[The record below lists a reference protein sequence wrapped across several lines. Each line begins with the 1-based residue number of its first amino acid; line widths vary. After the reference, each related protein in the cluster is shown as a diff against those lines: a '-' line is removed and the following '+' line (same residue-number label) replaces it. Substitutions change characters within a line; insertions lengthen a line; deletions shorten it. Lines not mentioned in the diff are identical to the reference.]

1 MALAHVPQGHPEGPH
16 VPPHHVQGSL
26 DGDGVHLHEQA
37 VHQVQIPQGC
47 CPGLRLP
54 PLQVVHDHLVALPGH
69 DVSPHGDDAAAADGQ
84 QGQGDVVV
92 AGPEGEVGPHAVGD
106 PHGVGHVAAGLLDA
120 ADVGVLRQPLHG
132 LRSDGAAGAAG
143 DIVEDGGDGHRVGHG
158 GEVAVHALLVGLVVV
173 GGDEQQAVGPQLLG
187 PQALL
192 HHGLGAVGAS
202 AGDDRD
208 TVRGRGHHAAEG
220 VVVLLVGHGG
230 ALPGGAQGQN
240 GVGAAGDVPLHQL
253 PQLLEVHGAVGVE
266 GGDQGHD
273 GAPQMSDVHSMF
285 LLKNSVDDVGSAGFS
300 QKKKPAGAPADS
312 GRGLPSPS

>member
-1 MALAHVPQGHPEGPH
+1 MPAAPASSSSPRRAAWWLSLMSHRGIRKGPTSR
-16 VPPHHVQGSL
+16 PIMFR
-26 DGDGVHLHEQA
+26 A
-37 VHQVQIPQGC
+37 VLTGMGFTSMNRPFIRSRYRRAVARASAC
-47 CPGLRLP
+47 R

-69 DVSPHGDDAAAADGQ
+69 DVGPHGDDAAAADGQ

-132 LRSDGAAGAAG
+132 LRGDGAAGAAG

-202 AGDDRD
+202 AGDDR
-208 TVRGRGHHAAEG
+208 
-220 VVVLLVGHGG
+220 GHGPRQRPPRSG
-230 ALPGGAQGQN
+230 GCRRPPRGSWWSSPRWCPGSKWRRCRWRCATPPSSRSFSKFTEPSAWK
-240 GVGAAGDVPLHQL
+240 GVTRATMEPLRCR
-253 PQLLEVHGAVGVE
+253 
-266 GGDQGHD
+266 
-273 GAPQMSDVHSMF
+273 MSIACS
-285 LLKNSVDDVGSAGFS
+285 S
-300 QKKKPAGAPADS
+300 
-312 GRGLPSPS
+312 